1 MSILEHVEEDWS
13 KINEHKNHLLLAL
26 NICKKSQGLKLSSI
40 AQHFRAIMYSE
51 HMYMSIKSIFKC
63 VVRTSDYK
71 KYEKELRKAM
81 PDDKVSIKPFEK
93 VSLTKYDYV
102 EKKKTSPS
110 TEIFECTR
118 STSMELFLRNEKF

>member
-1 MSILEHVEEDWS
+1 
-13 KINEHKNHLLLAL
+13 
-26 NICKKSQGLKLSSI
+26 
-40 AQHFRAIMYSE
+40 
-51 HMYMSIKSIFKC
+51 MYMSIKSIFKC

-102 EKKKTSPS
+102 EKKTSPS

-118 STSMELFLRNEKF
+118 STSMELFLRNEKFWVVVLLFAYG

>member
-1 MSILEHVEEDWS
+1 
-13 KINEHKNHLLLAL
+13 
-26 NICKKSQGLKLSSI
+26 
-40 AQHFRAIMYSE
+40 
-51 HMYMSIKSIFKC
+51 MYMSIKSIFKC
-63 VVRTSDYK
+63 VVRTTTSTSDYK

-102 EKKKTSPS
+102 EKKTSPS

-118 STSMELFLRNEKF
+118 STSM